1 MEDGGVLKWN
11 KQLAKTST
19 ACSGLHVQL
28 GLVTER
34 VEKSYLMAET
44 TQFELSLAG
53 AYPLRHSLR
62 IDSILPSAA
71 SISTRAS
78 KFPYREEGK
87 PVVSTTRKRNENS

>member
-1 MEDGGVLKWN
+1 MLKWN

-62 IDSILPSAA
+62 IDSIQIAQRCFHLHA
-71 SISTRAS
+71 
-78 KFPYREEGK
+78 GK
-87 PVVSTTRKRNENS
+87 PVSVQRRRQARSKYYKEKK